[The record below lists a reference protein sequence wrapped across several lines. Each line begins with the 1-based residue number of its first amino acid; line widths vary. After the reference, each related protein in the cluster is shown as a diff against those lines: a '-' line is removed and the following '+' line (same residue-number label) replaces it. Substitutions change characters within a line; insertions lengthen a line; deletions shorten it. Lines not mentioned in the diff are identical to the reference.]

1 MKEEKID
8 KFVSNLKAV
17 FEANDYL
24 YFYKDVLTEERT
36 NKEVEF
42 LTKELELNS
51 PMKILDLACGYGRH
65 ANRLAELGHNV
76 TGVDINS
83 DFLEIAKNEAKEKGL
98 SVEYIMEDMR
108 KISFYEEFDRV
119 LLLFT
124 SFGYFED
131 NENFLVLKNVANALK
146 PNGLFCFDI
155 LNRDTFLKN
164 FPPYIVEEKGNDLMI
179 DRITFDST
187 TGRIYNRRI
196 YIRDGKRKDAPF
208 FVRLYNPTEIKE
220 LLKRVGLSI
229 QKIYADFDSK
239 PFTSE
244 SKRIVIIALKF

>member
-8 KFVSNLKAV
+8 KFASNLKAV

-83 DFLEIAKNEAKEKGL
+83 DFLEIAKNEAKEKG
-98 SVEYIMEDMR
+98 
-108 KISFYEEFDRV
+108 
-119 LLLFT
+119 
-124 SFGYFED
+124 
-131 NENFLVLKNVANALK
+131 
-146 PNGLFCFDI
+146 
-155 LNRDTFLKN
+155 
-164 FPPYIVEEKGNDLMI
+164 
-179 DRITFDST
+179 
-187 TGRIYNRRI
+187 
-196 YIRDGKRKDAPF
+196 
-208 FVRLYNPTEIKE
+208 
-220 LLKRVGLSI
+220 
-229 QKIYADFDSK
+229 
-239 PFTSE
+239 
-244 SKRIVIIALKF
+244 